1 MPEFVSLTPEAASGP
16 AAGDLTGTYPNLL
29 LSDKYNWPTLSM
41 GSQLPLDPTIVAYNP
56 ATSVAYT
63 NATATYTALDGT
75 NLVLTFVCPP
85 SGKVLLEMETEAA
98 STSGSIF
105 YWAVQESGATV
116 ADSVQYVNSVNASRR
131 TTYSAVISHDG
142 SGTALVP
149 GKVYTLTWVG
159 RSDGSN
165 TVSARWGQSSNDGP
179 ALMRLT
185 PMSGRLIQSSKP
197 TVSIADGGY
206 HNTAWLQRDGTLL
219 GSFGST
225 ILETSTDS
233 GVTWSGTLHVFPYP
247 IKGIRELDNGEVLV
261 ATSPGGGAAGGLYL
275 SSGWPTNHATATW
288 TLVLTCTGG
297 AGSFIHGGWGMSS
310 HDSIAVVSEYGIQSP
325 TDKARYVYLSKDYGA
340 TWAIIFDIG
349 IVNGVH
355 VHGSAYDP
363 WWGAIW
369 VVNGDGVPGN
379 TGHTTRVSYDLGQT
393 WNIVSTVHQLTAIRP
408 LPNCILFATDEG
420 SPNGIWRI
428 PRVTR
433 ANPVLEPAYT
443 LDASASQLYVATM
456 AFRSKWTNDPPTLF
470 SWIASGGT
478 AEPGHLTVT
487 QDGYTFRDIWADTI
501 TYTVQGLRTMLGPTL
516 AGTYTGAL
524 DDGRQSNYSR
534 LVLTP

>member
-1 MPEFVSLTPEAASGP
+1 MPEFVTLNP
-16 AAGDLTGTYPNLL
+16 AGNQPAGGDLTGTFPNLL

-41 GSQLPLDPTIVAYNP
+41 DSQLPLDATIVAYNP
-56 ATSVAYT
+56 STSVAYT
-63 NATATYTALDGT
+63 NATASWTQLDST
-75 NLVLTFVCPP
+75 NLQLTFVCPP
-85 SGKVLLEMETEAA
+85 SGKVLLEMAAEAS

-131 TTYSAVISHDG
+131 ASYSAVISHDG

-165 TVSARWGQSSNDGP
+165 TVTARWGLSSNDGP

-197 TVSIADGGY
+197 TVTIADGGS
-206 HNTAWLQRDGTLL
+206 NNPAWLQRDGTLL

-225 ILETSTDS
+225 ILNTSADS

-247 IKGIRELDNGEVLV
+247 IKGIRELDNGEILV
-261 ATSPGGGAAGGLYL
+261 ATSPGGGAPGGLYL
-275 SSGWPTNHATATW
+275 STGWPANHATATW
-288 TLVLTCTGG
+288 TLVLTCQGG
-297 AGSFIHGGWGMSS
+297 VSSFIHGGWGMSN
-310 HDSIAVVSEYGIQSP
+310 HDSIVVVSEYGNQAP

-340 TWAIIFDIG
+340 TWTTIFDIG
-349 IVNGVH
+349 IVTGVH

-369 VVNGDGVPGN
+369 VVNGDGSA
-379 TGHTTRVSYDLGQT
+379 GHTTRISYDLGQT
-393 WNIVSTVHQLTAIRP
+393 WSIVSTVHQFTAIRP

-420 SPNGIWRI
+420 SPNGVWRI

-433 ANPVLEPAYT
+433 ANPVLELAYT
-443 LDASASQLYVATM
+443 LDASASQLYVATLM
-456 AFRSKWTNDPPTLF
+456 FRSRWTNDPPTLL

-487 QDGYTFRDIWADTI
+487 QDGYTFRNMWTDTI
-501 TYTVQGLRTMLGPTL
+501 TYTIQGLRTMFGPTP
-516 AGTYTGAL
+516 AGTYAGAL